1 MRGVSLMHTSF
12 SSIAATKI
20 STYNKTICQLEYY
33 IVKESCPVTTTKVL
47 ELVIKIE
54 IFFGLVW
61 LTRLTN
67 EKLAGSLFKM

>member
-1 MRGVSLMHTSF
+1 MMGVSLMHTSF

-33 IVKESCPVTTTKVL
+33 IVKESCHLTTTTHIL

-61 LTRLTN
+61 LTN